1 MRSLF
6 ALFVGFLAVL
16 LLFPAASMAQG
27 IGQVSA
33 VTQGATLKGASGTV
47 TLQRGARLSSG
58 DVIMTDGT
66 GRAELL
72 FDDET
77 KVVVGPASKLV
88 IDEVLMQ
95 SPKKA
100 QRFAIAAVNGSFR
113 FITGN
118 SPKPAYDIST
128 PTATMA
134 IRGTIFDFAVSPKKG
149 TNVALFRGKVR
160 LCTSGACANMQG
172 DCTVAVSNRRGKIAA
187 PKTTDERDIVLI
199 DDFPLVINQDDI
211 TPKFRAP
218 VGGCGDLQAKVAA
231 VRKVAAPAPAF
242 GTLAPRQEGANSRP
256 ERSTSAP
263 EQHETPSAPDPEP
276 SKPDPEPEAPAPP
289 SD

>member
-1 MRSLF
+1 MRSWF
-6 ALFVGFLAVL
+6 ALFAGLFAVL
-16 LLFPAASMAQG
+16 LLAPSLALAQG
-27 IGQVSA
+27 IGQVAA
-33 VTQGATLKGASGTV
+33 VSPGATLKTASGTV
-47 TLQRGARLSSG
+47 VLARGVRLSSG
-58 DVIMTDGT
+58 DVVMTDAS

-95 SPKKA
+95 SPAKA
-100 QRFAIAAVNGSFR
+100 QRFAISAVSGSFR

-134 IRGTIFDFAVSPKKG
+134 IRGTIFDFTVSKKQG

-172 DCTVAVSNRRGKIAA
+172 ECAVAFSNRRGKIAA
-187 PKTTDERDIVLI
+187 PKTTDERDDVLI
-199 DDFPLVINQDDI
+199 TGFPFVVDQEDI

-218 VGGCGDLQAKVAA
+218 VGGCGDLKAKAAA
-231 VRKVAAPAPAF
+231 VRKVAAPAPMNNNL
-242 GTLAPRQEGANSRP
+242 TPRQESNRAPDRP
-256 ERSTSAP
+256 ES
-263 EQHETPSAPDPEP
+263 QHEATDSESSKPEPDPPADEP
-276 SKPDPEPEAPAPP
+276 PKD
-289 SD
+289 